1 MTTTAVTTDQ
11 SQAAVSVKADNVV
24 YRRYVKGTPNA
35 KDANKTDWEVK
46 IVSAPT
52 DKTDEEMDKL
62 GFKRQAEQSVIV
74 QRAGTVDG
82 FAQII
87 PDEDE
92 RVNIFNRGLSQK
104 LSQKLTAKLTETND
118 DGSPEFVFA
127 EEVYNP
133 SDLLNEETKRRNL
146 SPSERAV
153 KMLRMSGLSEAQIS
167 AMISAMGDAAQ

>member
-1 MTTTAVTTDQ
+1 MATSITSPVSSTPEQ
-11 SQAAVSVKADNVV
+11 SIKSDNVV
-24 YRRYVKGTPNA
+24 YRRFIKGTPNA
-35 KDANKTDWEVK
+35 KDSNKTDWEVK

-52 DKTDEEMDKL
+52 EKTNEEMAAS
-62 GFKRQAEQSVIV
+62 GFTPQGEQTVVV

-118 DGSPEFVFA
+118 DGSAGFPFA
-127 EEVYNP
+127 EEAYNP
-133 SDLLNEETKRRNL
+133 SELLNEETKRRNL
-146 SPSERAV
+146 TPSERAI
-153 KMLRMSGLSEAQIS
+153 KMLRMSGLSEAQIT
-167 AMISAMGDAAQ
+167 AMIAAMGDSGQ